1 MGPPWSPIS
10 ASCVTPWQH
19 GAWLAAALAT
29 LTSRDEVVG
38 VVGMGSTAD
47 ATRVDEWSDHDVA
60 IVVVPGAEGRYLGQ
74 VDWMP
79 DPHRIVLVLEQH
91 HGGGRAVYDDGHM
104 VEWGVATVGTLGTW
118 AADDYAVLLDRG
130 GVADVMEEVA
140 STPFPQNVPNAT
152 RDAAMFLTALLHGVG
167 RARRG
172 ESLSAG
178 DAIRG
183 DAVHALLRAARARC
197 QTDLSA
203 LDRLDGLRRVEL
215 AFPDLAAQISA
226 AIAEEPEH
234 AARAMLSIAERHL
247 GVGAGGLNPAG
258 REAIMRRLGWP
269 ERS

>member
-1 MGPPWSPIS
+1 M
-10 ASCVTPWQH
+10 TPAQH
-19 GAWLAAALAT
+19 AAWLDAALAT

-38 VVGMGSTAD
+38 VIGMGSTAD

-60 IVVVPGAEGRYLGQ
+60 IVVVPGAEGRYLGH

-104 VEWGVATVGTLGTW
+104 VEWGVATVESLGAW
-118 AADDYAVLLDRG
+118 AADDYKVLLDRD
-130 GVADVMEEVA
+130 GVANVMEKVA
-140 STPFPQNVPNAT
+140 STPFPPNIPNAT

-178 DAIRG
+178 DVIRG
-183 DAVHALLRAARARC
+183 DAVHALLRAARARS
-197 QTDLSA
+197 QMDLSG

-215 AFPDLAAQISA
+215 KFPDLAAQISA

-234 AARAMLSIAERHL
+234 AARAMLGIAERHL
-247 GVGAGGLNPAG
+247 GVGAGGLNAAG